1 MTSEDI
7 KHQLIITK
15 HNSLWGRSFGLGFRS
30 SVRIVLICS
39 VLVRNLIIVVIR
51 DASKL
56 SLGWCLD
63 WAAVIITIIWQRWC
77 WSWRWCWLSGRRC
90 SWLGRKWAIEVIVAV
105 TSNPFFIFIVVIKC
119 VLGFGGCNRSSAFVF
134 TLKRDGSKTHGSGH
148 DAMSLILGMF
158 IEQWDKNCPQHTA
171 TNYAEAQ
178 DSKPP
183 HFKHKINP
191 SHTTAQTP
199 CIYYKQSLSLSLNFC
214 FSHVEVKS
222 TVKMYQLWQVSG

>member
-30 SVRIVLICS
+30 SVWIVLICS
-39 VLVRNLIIVVIR
+39 VLVRNLIIIVIR

-134 TLKRDGSKTHGSGH
+134 TLKEMGAKHMG
-148 DAMSLILGMF
+148 LGMTPWVSF
-158 IEQWDKNCPQHTA
+158 WGCSSNSEIKTA
-171 TNYAEAQ
+171 LSTQQQIMQKHRTPN
-178 DSKPP
+178 P
-183 HFKHKINP
+183 HI
-191 SHTTAQTP
+191 
-199 CIYYKQSLSLSLNFC
+199 LNT
-214 FSHVEVKS
+214 K
-222 TVKMYQLWQVSG
+222 